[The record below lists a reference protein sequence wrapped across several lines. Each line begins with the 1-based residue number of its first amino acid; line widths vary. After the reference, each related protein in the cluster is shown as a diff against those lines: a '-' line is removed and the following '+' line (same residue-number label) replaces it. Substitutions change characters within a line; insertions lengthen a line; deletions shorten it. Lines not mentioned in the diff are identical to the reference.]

1 MKIIKTTNG
10 IENIE
15 QSQKIVSFIGPTGVG
30 KTTTAAKI
38 CSEQIL
44 QYKRKVALITVDTM
58 RIAAVEQLR
67 AYAKV
72 INVPLSIVSD
82 KVELD
87 RAISS
92 YADYDVIVIDTG
104 GCSQRDETQM
114 FELRDI
120 FDERG
125 RLHNILV
132 LSATTKDSDTNEIT
146 RKFGSMPLDSIVFTK
161 LDESSSYGS
170 IFNHAIRFKKPVSYL
185 TTGQNVPEDI
195 ELATKE
201 RLVDLLLH
209 ISGS

>member
-15 QSQKIVSFIGPTGVG
+15 QSQKIVSLIGPTGVG

-104 GCSQRDETQM
+104 GCSQRDEK
-114 FELRDI
+114 I
-120 FDERG
+120 G
-125 RLHNILV
+125 RAHV
-132 LSATTKDSDTNEIT
+132 
-146 RKFGSMPLDSIVFTK
+146 
-161 LDESSSYGS
+161 
-170 IFNHAIRFKKPVSYL
+170 
-185 TTGQNVPEDI
+185 
-195 ELATKE
+195 
-201 RLVDLLLH
+201 
-209 ISGS
+209 

>member
-1 MKIIKTTNG
+1 
-10 IENIE
+10 
-15 QSQKIVSFIGPTGVG
+15 
-30 KTTTAAKI
+30 
-38 CSEQIL
+38 
-44 QYKRKVALITVDTM
+44 M

-146 RKFGSMPLDSIVFTK
+146 RKFGSMPLDSIVFT
-161 LDESSSYGS
+161 SWMRARPMAAFS
-170 IFNHAIRFKKPVSYL
+170 ITPFVSK
-185 TTGQNVPEDI
+185 TC
-195 ELATKE
+195 
-201 RLVDLLLH
+201 LLFDH
-209 ISGS
+209 GAECS

>member
-15 QSQKIVSFIGPTGVG
+15 PSQKIVSLIGPTGVG

-87 RAISS
+87 RPFQVMRIMMS
-92 YADYDVIVIDTG
+92 
-104 GCSQRDETQM
+104 
-114 FELRDI
+114 
-120 FDERG
+120 
-125 RLHNILV
+125 
-132 LSATTKDSDTNEIT
+132 
-146 RKFGSMPLDSIVFTK
+146 
-161 LDESSSYGS
+161 
-170 IFNHAIRFKKPVSYL
+170 
-185 TTGQNVPEDI
+185 
-195 ELATKE
+195 
-201 RLVDLLLH
+201 LLLTPVDVH
-209 ISGS
+209 KGMKPRCLTFATFLMNAGDSTIYWF